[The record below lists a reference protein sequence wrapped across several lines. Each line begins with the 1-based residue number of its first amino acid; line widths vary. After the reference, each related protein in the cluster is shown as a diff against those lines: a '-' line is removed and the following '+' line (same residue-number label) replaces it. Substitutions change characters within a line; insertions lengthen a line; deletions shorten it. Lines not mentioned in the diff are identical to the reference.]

1 MTASAPLPPPPPHP
15 PAHATGRRAS
25 SRWIAPVAAAVVAA
39 GAGMG
44 VGWLLWSGPDSA
56 ASGTGVDDA
65 AADAAGACQAWQ
77 RVPSLDAMFSDDN
90 DNDDRIAHFDRA
102 AGAATLAQSAA
113 RLDSRY
119 EALGKAF
126 QEVSM
131 RMRTFDVKG
140 AEAEAAEKKV
150 ATLCAGLDD

>member
-1 MTASAPLPPPPPHP
+1 MTASAPQPPPPSHP
-15 PAHATGRRAS
+15 PAPATGRRAP
-25 SRWIAPVAAAVVAA
+25 SRWMAAVAAAAVAA
-39 GAGMG
+39 CAGIG
-44 VGWLLWSGPDSA
+44 VGWLLWAGPDSA
-56 ASGTGVDDA
+56 ASGTGVDNA
-65 AADAAGACQAWQ
+65 AADAAGACQAWK
-77 RVPSLDAMFSDDN
+77 RVPSLDTMFSDESDA
-90 DNDDRIAHFDRA
+90 RIAHFDRA

-126 QEVSM
+126 QDVSM

-150 ATLCAGLDD
+150 STLCAGLDS